1 VTPRSL
7 AGVAGE
13 LGLSPSTLRRWVAV
27 GLIDQDAAGEV
38 TERGAAQARVVQR
51 LRERGYSLA
60 DIRRANERGV
70 LASSHIE
77 ALAGSERR
85 WTIGQAARE
94 VGLSRKLA
102 QRLLAAVGVSGELR
116 DVGTL
121 ELELLRAVAA
131 VLESGVPLPVVLQ
144 VARVYGQAISQIADA
159 EVRLIHHHVHEPMMR
174 SGLSGKQVVDQMQG
188 LVTDVLPLTS
198 PLLGLVHHYY
208 LREFTE
214 QDVIGHMEEL
224 QGGRPPEAASDSDGD
239 QLTRVRVAVAF
250 ADLAGYTRLTE
261 ELGDARAVDTVE
273 RFVAAVAS
281 SLPSEAR
288 VIKTIGDEAMIVSPD
303 VAGLVQWAVRFQQ
316 QSRDQDVSAR
326 IGVHCG
332 QALFYEGDYYG
343 REVNLASRVAA
354 RAGGGEVV
362 VTAAIAEAKPAGVR
376 FERLGEI
383 RLKGFSS
390 PTEILLAQG
399 VADHA

>member
-1 VTPRSL
+1 MTPRSI

-13 LGLSPSTLRRWVAV
+13 LGLSPSTLRRWVTA
-27 GLIDQDAAGEV
+27 GLVDVDESGALA
-38 TERGAAQARVVQR
+38 ERGAGQARVVQR

-60 DIRRANERGV
+60 DIRRASERGV
-70 LASSHIE
+70 LASSHLE
-77 ALAGSERR
+77 ALSGSERR

-94 VGLSRKLA
+94 VGLNRKLA

-116 DVGTL
+116 DVGAL

-131 VLESGVPLPVVLQ
+131 VLEGGVPLPVVLQ

-174 SGLSGKQVVDQMQG
+174 SGLSGKQVVEQMQG

-224 QGGRPPEAASDSDGD
+224 QGGGPQDAKSKDDDDE
-239 QLTRVRVAVAF
+239 LTRVRVAVAF

-303 VAGLVQWAVRFQQ
+303 VSGLVQWAVRFQQ
-316 QSRDQDVSAR
+316 QSRDHDVSAR

-362 VTAAIAEAKPAGVR
+362 VTAAIADAKPAGVV

-399 VADHA
+399 AADA

>member
-1 VTPRSL
+1 MTPRSI

-13 LGLSPSTLRRWVAV
+13 LGLSPSTLRRWVTA
-27 GLIDQDAAGEV
+27 GLVDVDESGALA
-38 TERGAAQARVVQR
+38 ERGAGQARVVQR

-60 DIRRANERGV
+60 DIRRASERGV
-70 LASSHIE
+70 LASSHLE
-77 ALAGSERR
+77 ALSGSERR

-94 VGLSRKLA
+94 VGLNRKLA

-116 DVGTL
+116 DVGAL

-131 VLESGVPLPVVLQ
+131 VLEGGVPLPVVLQ

-174 SGLSGKQVVDQMQG
+174 SGLSGKQVVEQMQG

-224 QGGRPPEAASDSDGD
+224 QGGGPQDAKSKDDGD
-239 QLTRVRVAVAF
+239 ELTRVRVAVAF

-303 VAGLVQWAVRFQQ
+303 VSGLVQWAVRFQQ
-316 QSRDQDVSAR
+316 QSRDEDVSAR

-362 VTAAIAEAKPAGVR
+362 VTAAIADAKPAGVV

-390 PTEILLAQG
+390 PTEILLAQSA
-399 VADHA
+399 ADA

>member
-1 VTPRSL
+1 MTPRSI

-13 LGLSPSTLRRWVAV
+13 LGLSPSTLRRWVTA
-27 GLIDQDAAGEV
+27 GLVDVDESGALA
-38 TERGAAQARVVQR
+38 ERGAGQARVVQR

-60 DIRRANERGV
+60 DIRRASERGV
-70 LASSHIE
+70 LASSHLE
-77 ALAGSERR
+77 ALSGSERR

-94 VGLSRKLA
+94 VGLNRKLA

-116 DVGTL
+116 DVGAL

-131 VLESGVPLPVVLQ
+131 VLEGGVPLPVVLQ

-174 SGLSGKQVVDQMQG
+174 SGLSGKQVVEQMQG

-224 QGGRPPEAASDSDGD
+224 QGGGPQDAKSKDDGD
-239 QLTRVRVAVAF
+239 ELTRVRVAVAF

-303 VAGLVQWAVRFQQ
+303 VSGLVQWAVRFQQ
-316 QSRDQDVSAR
+316 QTRDEDVSAR

-362 VTAAIAEAKPAGVR
+362 VTAAIADAKPAGVV

-399 VADHA
+399 AANA

>member
-1 VTPRSL
+1 MTARSI

-13 LGLSPSTLRRWVAV
+13 LGLSPSTLRRWVAE
-27 GLIDQDAAGEV
+27 GLVDVDSPGV
-38 TERGAAQARVVQR
+38 LSDRGAAQARVVQR

-60 DIRRANERGV
+60 DIRRASERGA
-70 LASSHIE
+70 LASSHLE
-77 ALAGSERR
+77 ALTGSEER

-102 QRLLAAVGVSGELR
+102 QRLLAAVGLSGEIREL
-116 DVGTL
+116 GPL
-121 ELELLRAVAA
+121 ELEMLRATAV
-131 VLESGVPLPVVLQ
+131 VLEAGVPLNVVLQ

-174 SGLSGKQVVDQMQG
+174 SGLSGKQVVEQMQG
-188 LVTDVLPLTS
+188 LVRDVLPLTS

-224 QGGRPPEAASDSDGD
+224 QSGRTPEGRSKSDGD
-239 QLTRVRVAVAF
+239 ELTRVRVAVAF

-273 RFVAAVAS
+273 RFVAAVAN

-316 QSRDQDVSAR
+316 ESQDEKVSAR
-326 IGVHCG
+326 IGVHAG

-354 RAGGGEVV
+354 RASGGEVV
-362 VTAAIAEAKPAGVR
+362 VTAAITDARPAGVV

-390 PTEILLAQG
+390 PTEIFLARG
-399 VADHA
+399 TAGRD

>member
-1 VTPRSL
+1 MTPRSI

-13 LGLSPSTLRRWVAV
+13 LGLSPSTLRRWVTA
-27 GLIDQDAAGEV
+27 GLVDVDESGALA
-38 TERGAAQARVVQR
+38 ERGAGQARVVQR

-60 DIRRANERGV
+60 DIRRASERGV
-70 LASSHIE
+70 LASSHLE
-77 ALAGSERR
+77 ALSGSERR

-94 VGLSRKLA
+94 VGLNRKLA

-116 DVGTL
+116 DVGAL

-131 VLESGVPLPVVLQ
+131 VLEGGVPLPVVLQ

-174 SGLSGKQVVDQMQG
+174 SGLSGKQVVEQMQG

-224 QGGRPPEAASDSDGD
+224 QGGGPQDAKSKDDGD
-239 QLTRVRVAVAF
+239 ELTRVRVAVAF

-303 VAGLVQWAVRFQQ
+303 VSGLVQWAVRFQQ
-316 QSRDQDVSAR
+316 QSRDHDVSAR

-362 VTAAIAEAKPAGVR
+362 VTAAIADAKPAGVV

-390 PTEILLAQG
+390 PTEILLAQSA
-399 VADHA
+399 ADA

>member
-1 VTPRSL
+1 MTPRSI

-13 LGLSPSTLRRWVAV
+13 LGLSPSTLRRWVTA
-27 GLIDQDAAGEV
+27 GLVDVDESGALA
-38 TERGAAQARVVQR
+38 ERGAGQARVVQR

-60 DIRRANERGV
+60 DIRRASERGV
-70 LASSHIE
+70 LASSHLE
-77 ALAGSERR
+77 ALSGSERR

-94 VGLSRKLA
+94 VGLNRKLA

-116 DVGTL
+116 DVGAL

-131 VLESGVPLPVVLQ
+131 VLEGGVPLPVVLQ

-174 SGLSGKQVVDQMQG
+174 SGLSGKQVVEQMQG

-224 QGGRPPEAASDSDGD
+224 QGGGPQDAKSKDDGD
-239 QLTRVRVAVAF
+239 ELTRVRVAVAF

-303 VAGLVQWAVRFQQ
+303 VSGLVQWAVRFQQ
-316 QSRDQDVSAR
+316 QSRDEDVSAR

-362 VTAAIAEAKPAGVR
+362 VTAAIADAKPAGVV

-390 PTEILLAQG
+390 PTEILLAQRA
-399 VADHA
+399 ADA

>member
-1 VTPRSL
+1 MTPRSI

-13 LGLSPSTLRRWVAV
+13 LGLSPSTLRRWVTA
-27 GLIDQDAAGEV
+27 GLVDVDESGALA
-38 TERGAAQARVVQR
+38 ERGAGQARVVQR

-60 DIRRANERGV
+60 DIRRASERGV
-70 LASSHIE
+70 LASSHLE
-77 ALAGSERR
+77 ALSGSERR

-94 VGLSRKLA
+94 VGLNRKLA

-116 DVGTL
+116 DVGAL

-131 VLESGVPLPVVLQ
+131 VLEGGVPLPVVLQ

-174 SGLSGKQVVDQMQG
+174 SGLSGKQVVEQMQG

-224 QGGRPPEAASDSDGD
+224 QGGGPQDAKSKDDGD
-239 QLTRVRVAVAF
+239 ELTRVRVAVAF

-303 VAGLVQWAVRFQQ
+303 VSGLVQWAVRFQQ
-316 QSRDQDVSAR
+316 QSRDHDVSAR

-362 VTAAIAEAKPAGVR
+362 VTAAIADAKPAGVV

-399 VADHA
+399 AADA

>member
-1 VTPRSL
+1 MTPRSI

-13 LGLSPSTLRRWVAV
+13 LGLSPSTLRRWVTA
-27 GLIDQDAAGEV
+27 GLVDVDESGALA
-38 TERGAAQARVVQR
+38 ERGAGQARVVQR

-60 DIRRANERGV
+60 DIRRASERGV
-70 LASSHIE
+70 LASSHLE
-77 ALAGSERR
+77 ALSGSERR

-94 VGLSRKLA
+94 VGLNRKLA

-116 DVGTL
+116 DVGAL

-131 VLESGVPLPVVLQ
+131 VLEGGVPLPVVLQ

-174 SGLSGKQVVDQMQG
+174 SGLSGKQVVEQMQG

-224 QGGRPPEAASDSDGD
+224 QGGGPQDAKSKDDGD
-239 QLTRVRVAVAF
+239 ELTRVRVAVAF

-303 VAGLVQWAVRFQQ
+303 VSGLVQWAVRFQQ

-362 VTAAIAEAKPAGVR
+362 VTAAIADAKPAGVV

-399 VADHA
+399 AANA

>member
-1 VTPRSL
+1 MTARSI

-13 LGLSPSTLRRWVAV
+13 LGLSASTLRRWIGK
-27 GLIDQDAAGEV
+27 GLVDVDSPGV
-38 TERGAAQARVVQR
+38 LTDRGAAQARVIQR

-60 DIRRANERGV
+60 DIRSASDRGV
-70 LASSHIE
+70 LASSHLE
-77 ALAGSERR
+77 ALTGSEQR

-116 DVGTL
+116 DVGAL
-121 ELELLRAVAA
+121 ELELLRAVAG
-131 VLESGVPLPVVLQ
+131 VLEGGVPLPVVLQ

-159 EVRLIHHHVHEPMMR
+159 EVRLVHHHVHEPMMR
-174 SGLSGKQVVDQMQG
+174 SGLSGKQVVEQMQG

-224 QGGRPPEAASDSDGD
+224 QGGGPQGAGSKNDGD
-239 QLTRVRVAVAF
+239 ELTRVRVAVAF

-273 RFVAAVAS
+273 RFVAAVAG

-316 QSRDQDVSAR
+316 QSRTHDMSAR

-354 RAGGGEVV
+354 RAAGGEVV
-362 VTAAIAEAKPAGVR
+362 ATAAIAEAKPAGVV

-390 PTEILLAQG
+390 PTEIFLAQG
-399 VADHA
+399 TSRD